1 MPPCERM
8 PCQNNG
14 VCIPHEDN
22 VHDYSCNCTKGYTG
36 KNCETHS
43 ACESENC
50 NGGECIAKDSNPK
63 EFICLCPLG
72 RVGVQCETGTCRLS
86 LLINQL
92 PRLSG
97 RWVPGIP
104 RGFHCGQPAPR

>member
-72 RVGVQCETGTCRLS
+72 RVGVQCETGRLS
-86 LLINQL
+86 LLIKY
-92 PRLSG
+92 PAYCSG
-97 RWVPGIP
+97 ECSPE
-104 RGFHCGQPAPR
+104 

>member
-22 VHDYSCNCTKGYTG
+22 VHAYSCNCTKGYTG
-36 KNCETHS
+36 ENCETHS

-72 RVGVQCETGTCRLS
+72 RVGVQCETGTCRLLS
-86 LLINQL
+86 LLIKY
-92 PRLSG
+92 
-97 RWVPGIP
+97 
-104 RGFHCGQPAPR
+104 PAY